1 MKKFYM
7 VLILVLLWSGSAQ
20 AMQIFVKTLNGKH
33 ITLEV
38 EPTDRIEDVKAKI
51 QDKEGV
57 PPDQQQLVF
66 AGKILEDGNTLQD
79 YSVSKDSTLHLS
91 LKNSGLKT
99 AELNIDALNLVV
111 QNAGL
116 LLNNIS
122 SRTSGGINVYEG
134 GEQISL
140 EKNSSIWVNSVA
152 GHYQNQSTEAYGLTA
167 GFEKRFDDYKLGF
180 GYSYLYN
187 DIKGNSN
194 DANANTHS
202 GFVYGEYK
210 PSPWY
215 ADLIMMY
222 AHTRFDEGGG
232 TKKYNFQTAGLQI
245 MSGYDAGW
253 LTPEAGL
260 RYLHIWHGD
269 YKNLEGI
276 RVDDNKNDVLTGIIG
291 IKMQQEFLLAGGKRL
306 KPQVKISGLY
316 DFTQSDRHIGGM
328 FEAGPVSVEQRQ
340 MSKFGLELN
349 AGTELS
355 INDTTHI
362 WLGYYGQLRN
372 NYNVH
377 TGMLVFRYDL

>member
-1 MKKFYM
+1 
-7 VLILVLLWSGSAQ
+7 
-20 AMQIFVKTLNGKH
+20 
-33 ITLEV
+33 
-38 EPTDRIEDVKAKI
+38 
-51 QDKEGV
+51 
-57 PPDQQQLVF
+57 
-66 AGKILEDGNTLQD
+66 
-79 YSVSKDSTLHLS
+79 
-91 LKNSGLKT
+91 
-99 AELNIDALNLVV
+99 
-111 QNAGL
+111 
-116 LLNNIS
+116 
-122 SRTSGGINVYEG
+122 
-134 GEQISL
+134 
-140 EKNSSIWVNSVA
+140 
-152 GHYQNQSTEAYGLTA
+152 
-167 GFEKRFDDYKLGF
+167 
-180 GYSYLYN
+180 
-187 DIKGNSN
+187 
-194 DANANTHS
+194 
-202 GFVYGEYK
+202 
-210 PSPWY
+210 
-215 ADLIMMY
+215 
-222 AHTRFDEGGG
+222 
-232 TKKYNFQTAGLQI
+232 
-245 MSGYDAGW
+245 MSGYDTGW

-377 TGMLVFRYDL
+377 TGMLVFRHDL

>member
-1 MKKFYM
+1 M

-20 AMQIFVKTLNGKH
+20 AMQIFVKTLSGKH

-51 QDKEGV
+51 QDKEGI

-66 AGKILEDGNTLQD
+66 AGEILEDGNTLQD
-79 YSVSKDSTLHLS
+79 YSVQKDSTLHLS

-99 AELNIDALNLVV
+99 AELDIDALNLVV

-122 SRTSGGINVYEG
+122 SRTSGGVSVYQG
-134 GEQISL
+134 GEQL
-140 EKNSSIWVNSVA
+140 NPENDSSVWLNA
-152 GHYQNQSTEAYGLTA
+152 LFGHYQNQSTESYGLTA
-167 GFEKRFDDYKLGF
+167 GFEKRFATYKFGF

-232 TKKYNFQTAGLQI
+232 TKKYNFQTIGVQA
-245 MSGYDAGW
+245 MSGYDFGI
-253 LTPEAGL
+253 LVPEAGL
-260 RYLHIWHGD
+260 RYLHVWHGD
-269 YKNLEGI
+269 YDNSQNI
-276 RVDDNKNDVLTGIIG
+276 RIKGNRNNILTGVVG
-291 IKMQQEFLLAGGKRL
+291 LKAKKEFQFADYDFV
-306 KPQVKISGLY
+306 PQVKISGLY
-316 DFTQSDRHIGGM
+316 DFKQSDRLIGGILN
-328 FEAGPVSVEQRQ
+328 SRQ
-340 MSKFGLELN
+340 VLVRQGQPARFGIEIN
-349 AGTELS
+349 AGVELQKAEKWQ
-355 INDTTHI
+355 IYC
-362 WLGYYGQLRN
+362 GYYGQLRN
-372 NYNVH
+372 NYDIH
-377 TGMLVFRYDL
+377 AAMFHIKYDL